1 MKKFWFIILSLF
13 ILCVGFIEA
22 GYSEEFSSA
31 YTRAFNNWITTQ
43 PTIDKAN
50 MNKSVTRIELS
61 KMISNYAINI
71 LNKTPDTS
79 KKCNFTDI
87 TDNQNTQYDLWVTKA
102 CQLWLMWQWITKF
115 RPYDKV
121 TRAEFWT
128 ILSRLLYWDKYNWW
142 TPYYKKHLN
151 QLNIRWIMT
160 NINNPQWMELRWNVM
175 VMLKRSQEL
184 WNYKIPSFD
193 ELDDIIYD
201 KCPNGF
207 EWSYDIVYRNS
218 FIIPYKDWYIW
229 YNYWWNWEWWG
240 YYLTY
245 KNLNDPCNNISTT
258 DEIFF
263 WYAYYKHY
271 KELYNDSYNDNTYS
285 DNKLYIAEWWRSW
298 IPVDIVAKNLN
309 CKAWEDPDICKNEVD
324 KFMYNLII
332 WEENNEYFTQWMN
345 KFKQDIN
352 NSNFTNYDFWQKKRE
367 NCSDKT
373 NKEIE
378 QLRNSLNW
386 EEIEKLRSEK
396 KHECIVEYLKN

>member
-1 MKKFWFIILSLF
+1 MKKNRFLILSLF
-13 ILCVGFIEA
+13 ILCCSFVKA
-22 GYSEEFSSA
+22 GYSDEYPSA

-71 LNKTPDTS
+71 LNKKPDTS
-79 KKCNFTDI
+79 KKCEFSDI
-87 TDNQNTQYDLWVTKA
+87 LDNLNTQYDLWVTKA
-102 CQLWLMWQWITKF
+102 CQLWLMWQWIIKF
-115 RPYDKV
+115 RPNDKV

-142 TPYYKKHLN
+142 TPYYNKHLN

-160 NINNPQWMELRWNVM
+160 NIKNPQWMELRWNVM

-229 YNYWWNWEWWG
+229 YNYWGQEWLWI
-240 YYLTY
+240 YLTY
-245 KNLNDPCNNISTT
+245 KDINNPCNDIAQSDT
-258 DEIFF
+258 IF
-263 WYAYYKHY
+263 WYGEYVEDETHPLTNVYTSIWNRSSWRTEEIVKRLNCTPNKWGFY
-271 KELYNDSYNDNTYS
+271 GTTWNDCEKELNRY
-285 DNKLYIAEWWRSW
+285 
-298 IPVDIVAKNLN
+298 
-309 CKAWEDPDICKNEVD
+309 
-324 KFMYNLII
+324 MYNLII
-332 WEENNEYFTQWMN
+332 WEENNEHFTQRMN

-352 NSNFTNYDFWQKKRE
+352 NNNFTNYNFRQKRWRDCDNKI
-367 NCSDKT
+367 DK
-373 NKEIE
+373 ELD
-378 QLRNSLNW
+378 QLKNSLDW
-386 EEIEKLRSEK
+386 EEIEKLKYK
-396 KHECIVEYLKN
+396 KEYECAIEYLKN